1 MIVAGAHNEFKA
13 LSLDDIKKLYK
24 TGADNE
30 KVLLDVKGLYTVKDL
45 EESGMR
51 YWRL

>member
-1 MIVAGAHNEFKA
+1 LTLEQFKA
-13 LSLDDIKKLYK
+13 MYVEAPDD
-24 TGADNE
+24 E
-30 KVLLDVKGLYTVKDL
+30 KVFLDVKGLYSVKQL